1 MDSGTNVH
9 LKDTQGNSALT
20 VAIGGKQTS
29 IRNLLY
35 EAGAMVM
42 LGEDCVS
49 LELLSALSHFQ
60 SMGYVNRFMCTHSYY
75 LHPLYALYTPLL
87 PYMHLCTPV
96 IHVFTPHIH
105 PTHL

>member
-20 VAIGGKQTS
+20 VAIGGKRTS

-60 SMGYVNRFMCTHSYY
+60 SMGYVNRFMCTHSY
-75 LHPLYALYTPLL
+75 LFTPFIRPLYTFIAVYAPIYTR
-87 PYMHLCTPV
+87 YTC
-96 IHVFTPHIH
+96 IYNHIY
-105 PTHL
+105 T